1 MFNLDGKIAIV
12 TGCGSEGEGWGN
24 GRAIATLLARQGA
37 NVIGTDLNYKAA
49 KNTQDFIL
57 KENNKCEIH
66 EVNMSDKKDVESFF
80 KNVTKQHE
88 KINILV
94 NNVGRSEPGDP
105 EVMDYNVWR
114 EQFSTNLDTAFF
126 SIKQIIPIMKK
137 IGGGSIVN
145 ISSVAGMRYV
155 GKPQVGYSASK
166 AALMQMTKTTAIIH
180 AENKIRLNCVVPGLM
195 HTPLVERLA
204 NKYADGK
211 YDEFV
216 KTRNNQVPMKKMGSS
231 FDVANAVL
239 FLASDEAKYITG
251 TEIVVDGGLTATT
264 PRRKIL
270 NRFFKT
276 SCILIRNF
284 NFRA

>member
-1 MFNLDGKIAIV
+1 MLDLKYKIRKKKIMLNLDGKTAIV

-37 NVIGTDLNYKAA
+37 KVIGTDLDYKAA
-49 KNTQDFIL
+49 KNTQNFIL

-66 EVNMSDKKDVESFF
+66 EVNMSNKKDVDSFF
-80 KNVTKQHE
+80 KNITMQHE

-105 EVMDYNVWR
+105 EVMDYDVWR

-126 SIKQIIPIMKK
+126 AIKQIIPTMKK
-137 IGGGSIVN
+137 IGSGSIVN

-166 AALMQMTKTTAIIH
+166 AALVQMTKTTAIIH

-264 PRRKIL
+264 P
-270 NRFFKT
+270 
-276 SCILIRNF
+276 
-284 NFRA
+284 

>member
-1 MFNLDGKIAIV
+1 MLELKQKIRKKKIMLNLDGKTAIV

-37 NVIGTDLNYKAA
+37 KVIGTDLNYKAA

-66 EVNMSDKKDVESFF
+66 EVNMSNKKDVDSFF
-80 KNVTKQHE
+80 KNVTNQHQ

-105 EVMDYNVWR
+105 EVMDYDVWR

-126 SIKQIIPIMKK
+126 AIKQIIPTMKK

-264 PRRKIL
+264 P
-270 NRFFKT
+270 
-276 SCILIRNF
+276 
-284 NFRA
+284 

>member
-1 MFNLDGKIAIV
+1 MLELKHKIRKKKIMLNLDGKTAIV

-37 NVIGTDLNYKAA
+37 KVIGTDLNYKAA

-66 EVNMSDKKDVESFF
+66 EVNMSNKKDVDSFF
-80 KNVTKQHE
+80 KNVTKQQE

-105 EVMDYNVWR
+105 EVMDYDVWR

-126 SIKQIIPIMKK
+126 SIKQVIPTMKK

-264 PRRKIL
+264 P
-270 NRFFKT
+270 
-276 SCILIRNF
+276 
-284 NFRA
+284 

>member
-1 MFNLDGKIAIV
+1 MLELKHTIRKKKIMLNLDGKTAIV

-37 NVIGTDLNYKAA
+37 KVIGTDLNYKAA

-66 EVNMSDKKDVESFF
+66 EVNMSNKKDVDSFF

-105 EVMDYNVWR
+105 EVLDYDVWR

-126 SIKQIIPIMKK
+126 AIKQIIPIMKK

-239 FLASDEAKYITG
+239 FLASDESKYITG

-264 PRRKIL
+264 P
-270 NRFFKT
+270 
-276 SCILIRNF
+276 
-284 NFRA
+284 

>member
-1 MFNLDGKIAIV
+1 MLELKHKIRKKKIMLNLDGKTAIV

-37 NVIGTDLNYKAA
+37 KVIGTDLNYKAA

-66 EVNMSDKKDVESFF
+66 EVNMSNKKDVESFF
-80 KNVTKQHE
+80 KNVTRQHE

-105 EVMDYNVWR
+105 EVMDYDVWR

-126 SIKQIIPIMKK
+126 AIKQIIPTMKK
-137 IGGGSIVN
+137 NGGGSIVN

-211 YDEFV
+211 YEEFV

-264 PRRKIL
+264 P
-270 NRFFKT
+270 
-276 SCILIRNF
+276 
-284 NFRA
+284 

>member
-1 MFNLDGKIAIV
+1 MLELKHKIRKKKIMLNLDGKTAIV

-37 NVIGTDLNYKAA
+37 KVIGTDLNYKAA

-66 EVNMSDKKDVESFF
+66 EVNMSNKKDVDSFF

-105 EVMDYNVWR
+105 EVMDYDVWR

-126 SIKQIIPIMKK
+126 AIKQIIPTMKK

-239 FLASDEAKYITG
+239 FLASDESKYITG

-264 PRRKIL
+264 P
-270 NRFFKT
+270 
-276 SCILIRNF
+276 
-284 NFRA
+284 

>member
-1 MFNLDGKIAIV
+1 MLELKYKFRKKKIMLNLDGKTAIV

-37 NVIGTDLNYKAA
+37 KVIGTDLNYKAA

-66 EVNMSDKKDVESFF
+66 EVNMSNKKDVDSFF

-105 EVMDYNVWR
+105 EVLDYDVWR

-126 SIKQIIPIMKK
+126 AIKQIIPIMKK
-137 IGGGSIVN
+137 IDGGSIVN

-264 PRRKIL
+264 P
-270 NRFFKT
+270 
-276 SCILIRNF
+276 
-284 NFRA
+284 

>member
-1 MFNLDGKIAIV
+1 MLELKHKIRKKKIMLNLDGKTAIV

-37 NVIGTDLNYKAA
+37 KVIGTDLNYKAA

-57 KENNKCEIH
+57 KENNKCEIY
-66 EVNMSDKKDVESFF
+66 EVNMSNKKDVDSFF

-105 EVMDYNVWR
+105 EVLDYDVWR

-126 SIKQIIPIMKK
+126 AIKQIIPTMKK

-264 PRRKIL
+264 P
-270 NRFFKT
+270 
-276 SCILIRNF
+276 
-284 NFRA
+284 

>member
-1 MFNLDGKIAIV
+1 MLELKHTIRKKKIMLNLDGKTAIV

-37 NVIGTDLNYKAA
+37 KVIGTDLNYKAA

-66 EVNMSDKKDVESFF
+66 EVNMSNKKDVESFF
-80 KNVTKQHE
+80 KNVVKQHK

-105 EVMDYNVWR
+105 EVMDYDVWR

-126 SIKQIIPIMKK
+126 AIKQIIPTMKK

-211 YDEFV
+211 YEEFV

-264 PRRKIL
+264 P
-270 NRFFKT
+270 
-276 SCILIRNF
+276 
-284 NFRA
+284 

>member
-1 MFNLDGKIAIV
+1 MLEFKHKIRKKKIMLNLDGKTAIV

-37 NVIGTDLNYKAA
+37 KVIGTDLNYKAA

-66 EVNMSDKKDVESFF
+66 EVNMSNKKDVDSFF

-105 EVMDYNVWR
+105 EVMDYDVWR

-126 SIKQIIPIMKK
+126 AIKQIIPIMKK

-264 PRRKIL
+264 P
-270 NRFFKT
+270 
-276 SCILIRNF
+276 
-284 NFRA
+284 

>member
-1 MFNLDGKIAIV
+1 MLELKHKIRKKKIMLNLDGKIAIV
-12 TGCGSEGEGWGN
+12 TGCGSQGEGWGN

-66 EVNMSDKKDVESFF
+66 EVNMSNKKDVESFF
-80 KNVTKQHE
+80 KNVIKQHE
-88 KINILV
+88 KINILI

-105 EVMDYNVWR
+105 EVMDYDVWR

-126 SIKQIIPIMKK
+126 AIKQIIPTMKK

-211 YDEFV
+211 YEEFV

-264 PRRKIL
+264 P
-270 NRFFKT
+270 
-276 SCILIRNF
+276 
-284 NFRA
+284 

>member
-1 MFNLDGKIAIV
+1 MLELKHTIRKKKIMLNLDGKTAIV

-37 NVIGTDLNYKAA
+37 KVIGTDLNYKAA

-66 EVNMSDKKDVESFF
+66 EVNMSNKKDVDSFF

-105 EVMDYNVWR
+105 EVMDYDVWR

-126 SIKQIIPIMKK
+126 AIKQIIPTMKK
-137 IGGGSIVN
+137 NGGGSIVN

-264 PRRKIL
+264 P
-270 NRFFKT
+270 
-276 SCILIRNF
+276 
-284 NFRA
+284 

>member
-1 MFNLDGKIAIV
+1 MLESKHKIRKKKIMLNLDGKTAIV

-37 NVIGTDLNYKAA
+37 KVIGTDLNYKAA

-66 EVNMSDKKDVESFF
+66 EVNMSNKKDVDSFF

-105 EVMDYNVWR
+105 EVMDYDVWR

-126 SIKQIIPIMKK
+126 AIKQIIPTMKK

-211 YDEFV
+211 YEEFV

-264 PRRKIL
+264 P
-270 NRFFKT
+270 
-276 SCILIRNF
+276 
-284 NFRA
+284 

>member
-1 MFNLDGKIAIV
+1 MLELKHTIRKIKIMLNLDGKTAIF
-12 TGCGSEGEGWGN
+12 TGYGSQGEGWGN

-37 NVIGTDLNYKAA
+37 KVIGTDLNYKAA

-66 EVNMSDKKDVESFF
+66 EVNMSNKKDVDSFF
-80 KNVTKQHE
+80 KNLTKQHE

-105 EVMDYNVWR
+105 EVMDYDVWR

-126 SIKQIIPIMKK
+126 AIKQIIPTMKK
-137 IGGGSIVN
+137 NGGGSIVN

-211 YDEFV
+211 YEEFV

-251 TEIVVDGGLTATT
+251 TEIIVDGGLTATT
-264 PRRKIL
+264 P
-270 NRFFKT
+270 
-276 SCILIRNF
+276 
-284 NFRA
+284 

>member
-1 MFNLDGKIAIV
+1 MLELIHTIRKKKIMLDLDGKTAIV

-37 NVIGTDLNYKAA
+37 KVIGTDLNYKAA

-66 EVNMSDKKDVESFF
+66 EVNMSNKKDVESFF
-80 KNVTKQHE
+80 KNVTKLNE

-105 EVMDYNVWR
+105 EVMDYDVWR

-126 SIKQIIPIMKK
+126 SIKQIIPTMKK

-204 NKYADGK
+204 NKYANGE
-211 YDEFV
+211 YEEFV

-251 TEIVVDGGLTATT
+251 TEIIVDGGLTATT
-264 PRRKIL
+264 P
-270 NRFFKT
+270 
-276 SCILIRNF
+276 
-284 NFRA
+284 

>member
-1 MFNLDGKIAIV
+1 MLELKHTIRKKKIMLNLDGKTAIV
-12 TGCGSEGEGWGN
+12 TGCGSEGDGWGN

-37 NVIGTDLNYKAA
+37 KVIGTDLNYKAA

-66 EVNMSDKKDVESFF
+66 EVNMSNKKDVESFF
-80 KNVTKQHE
+80 KNVTKLNE

-105 EVMDYNVWR
+105 EVMDYDVWR

-126 SIKQIIPIMKK
+126 AIKQIIPTMKK

-211 YDEFV
+211 YEEFV

-264 PRRKIL
+264 P
-270 NRFFKT
+270 
-276 SCILIRNF
+276 
-284 NFRA
+284 

>member
-1 MFNLDGKIAIV
+1 MLELKHKIRKKKIMLNLDGKTAIV

-37 NVIGTDLNYKAA
+37 KVIGTDLNYKAA

-66 EVNMSDKKDVESFF
+66 EVNMSNKKDVESFF
-80 KNVTKQHE
+80 KNVIKQHE

-105 EVMDYNVWR
+105 EVMDYDVWR

-126 SIKQIIPIMKK
+126 AIKQIIPIMKK

-211 YDEFV
+211 YEEFV

-264 PRRKIL
+264 P
-270 NRFFKT
+270 
-276 SCILIRNF
+276 
-284 NFRA
+284 

>member
-1 MFNLDGKIAIV
+1 MLELKHTIRKKKIMLNLDGKTAIV

-37 NVIGTDLNYKAA
+37 KVIGTDLNYKAA

-66 EVNMSDKKDVESFF
+66 EVNMSNKKDVEIFF
-80 KNVTKQHE
+80 KNVIKQHE

-105 EVMDYNVWR
+105 EVMNYDVWR

-126 SIKQIIPIMKK
+126 AIKQIIPTMKK

-155 GKPQVGYSASK
+155 GKPQGGYSASK

-239 FLASDEAKYITG
+239 FLASDESKYITG

-264 PRRKIL
+264 P
-270 NRFFKT
+270 
-276 SCILIRNF
+276 
-284 NFRA
+284 

>member
-1 MFNLDGKIAIV
+1 
-12 TGCGSEGEGWGN
+12 
-24 GRAIATLLARQGA
+24 
-37 NVIGTDLNYKAA
+37 
-49 KNTQDFIL
+49 
-57 KENNKCEIH
+57 
-66 EVNMSDKKDVESFF
+66 
-80 KNVTKQHE
+80 
-88 KINILV
+88 
-94 NNVGRSEPGDP
+94 
-105 EVMDYNVWR
+105 
-114 EQFSTNLDTAFF
+114 
-126 SIKQIIPIMKK
+126 MKK
-137 IGGGSIVN
+137 NSGGSIVN

-239 FLASDEAKYITG
+239 FLASDESKYITG

-264 PRRKIL
+264 P
-270 NRFFKT
+270 
-276 SCILIRNF
+276 
-284 NFRA
+284 

>member
-1 MFNLDGKIAIV
+1 MLKLKLKIRKRKIMLNLDGKTAIV
-12 TGCGSEGEGWGN
+12 TGCGSQGEGWGN

-66 EVNMSDKKDVESFF
+66 EVNMSNKKDVDSFF

-105 EVMDYNVWR
+105 EVMDYDVWR

-126 SIKQIIPIMKK
+126 AIKQIIPTMKK

-211 YDEFV
+211 YEEFV

-251 TEIVVDGGLTATT
+251 TEILVDGGLTATT
-264 PRRKIL
+264 P
-270 NRFFKT
+270 
-276 SCILIRNF
+276 
-284 NFRA
+284 

>member
-1 MFNLDGKIAIV
+1 MLELKHKIRKKKIMLNLDGKTAIV

-37 NVIGTDLNYKAA
+37 KVIGTDLNYKAA

-66 EVNMSDKKDVESFF
+66 EVNMSNKKDVDSFF

-105 EVMDYNVWR
+105 EVMDYDVWR

-126 SIKQIIPIMKK
+126 AIKQIIPIMKK
-137 IGGGSIVN
+137 NGGGSIVN

-211 YDEFV
+211 YEEFV

-264 PRRKIL
+264 P
-270 NRFFKT
+270 
-276 SCILIRNF
+276 
-284 NFRA
+284 

>member
-1 MFNLDGKIAIV
+1 MLKFKLKIRKRKIMLNLDGKTAIV

-37 NVIGTDLNYKAA
+37 KVIGTDLNYKAA

-66 EVNMSDKKDVESFF
+66 EVNMSNKKDVDSFF

-105 EVMDYNVWR
+105 EVMDYDVWR

-126 SIKQIIPIMKK
+126 AIKQIIPTMKK
-137 IGGGSIVN
+137 NGGGSIVN

-264 PRRKIL
+264 P
-270 NRFFKT
+270 
-276 SCILIRNF
+276 
-284 NFRA
+284 

>member
-1 MFNLDGKIAIV
+1 MLELKHKIRKKKIMLNLDGKTAIV

-37 NVIGTDLNYKAA
+37 KVIGTDLNYKAA

-66 EVNMSDKKDVESFF
+66 EVNMSNKKDVESFF
-80 KNVTKQHE
+80 KNVIKQHE

-105 EVMDYNVWR
+105 EVMDYDVWR

-126 SIKQIIPIMKK
+126 AIKQIIPTMKK

-211 YDEFV
+211 YEEFV

-264 PRRKIL
+264 P
-270 NRFFKT
+270 
-276 SCILIRNF
+276 
-284 NFRA
+284 

>member
-1 MFNLDGKIAIV
+1 MLEFKHKIRKKKIVLNLDGKTAIV

-37 NVIGTDLNYKAA
+37 KVIGTDLNYKAA

-66 EVNMSDKKDVESFF
+66 EVNMSNKKDVDSFF

-105 EVMDYNVWR
+105 EVMDYDVWR

-126 SIKQIIPIMKK
+126 AIKQIIPIMKK

-251 TEIVVDGGLTATT
+251 TQIVVDGGLTATT
-264 PRRKIL
+264 P
-270 NRFFKT
+270 
-276 SCILIRNF
+276 
-284 NFRA
+284 

>member
-1 MFNLDGKIAIV
+1 MLELKQKIRKKKIMLNLDGKTAIV

-37 NVIGTDLNYKAA
+37 KVIGTDLNYKAA

-66 EVNMSDKKDVESFF
+66 EVNMSNKKDVESFF

-105 EVMDYNVWR
+105 EVMDYDVWR

-126 SIKQIIPIMKK
+126 AIKQIIPTMKK

-211 YDEFV
+211 YEEFV

-231 FDVANAVL
+231 FDVAHAVL

-264 PRRKIL
+264 P
-270 NRFFKT
+270 
-276 SCILIRNF
+276 
-284 NFRA
+284 

>member
-1 MFNLDGKIAIV
+1 MLELKHTIRKKKIMLNLDGKTAIV

-37 NVIGTDLNYKAA
+37 KVIGTDLNYKAA

-66 EVNMSDKKDVESFF
+66 EVNMSNKKDVDSFF

-105 EVMDYNVWR
+105 EVMDYDVWR

-126 SIKQIIPIMKK
+126 AIKQIIPTMKK
-137 IGGGSIVN
+137 NGGGSIVN

-211 YDEFV
+211 YEEFV
-216 KTRNNQVPMKKMGSS
+216 QTRNNQVPMKKMGSS

-239 FLASDEAKYITG
+239 FLVSDEAKYITG

-264 PRRKIL
+264 P
-270 NRFFKT
+270 
-276 SCILIRNF
+276 
-284 NFRA
+284 

>member
-1 MFNLDGKIAIV
+1 MLELKHKIRKKKIMLNLDGKTAIV

-37 NVIGTDLNYKAA
+37 KVIGTDLNYKAA

-66 EVNMSDKKDVESFF
+66 EVNMSNKKDVDSFF

-105 EVMDYNVWR
+105 EVMDYDVWR

-126 SIKQIIPIMKK
+126 AIKQIIPTMKK

-180 AENKIRLNCVVPGLM
+180 AKNKIRLNCVVPGLM

-211 YDEFV
+211 YEEFV

-251 TEIVVDGGLTATT
+251 TEIIVDGGLTATT
-264 PRRKIL
+264 P
-270 NRFFKT
+270 
-276 SCILIRNF
+276 
-284 NFRA
+284 

>member
-1 MFNLDGKIAIV
+1 MLELKHMIRKKKIMLNLDGKTAIV

-37 NVIGTDLNYKAA
+37 KVIGTDLNYKAA

-66 EVNMSDKKDVESFF
+66 EVNMSNKKDVDSFF

-105 EVMDYNVWR
+105 EVMDYDVWR

-126 SIKQIIPIMKK
+126 AIKQIIPTMKK

-264 PRRKIL
+264 P
-270 NRFFKT
+270 
-276 SCILIRNF
+276 
-284 NFRA
+284 

>member
-1 MFNLDGKIAIV
+1 MLELKHTIRKKKIMLNLDGKTAIV

-37 NVIGTDLNYKAA
+37 KVIGTDLNYKAA

-66 EVNMSDKKDVESFF
+66 EVNMSNKKDVDSFF
-80 KNVTKQHE
+80 KNVIKQHE

-105 EVMDYNVWR
+105 EVMDYDVWR

-126 SIKQIIPIMKK
+126 AIKQIIPTMKK

-211 YDEFV
+211 YEEFV

-264 PRRKIL
+264 P
-270 NRFFKT
+270 
-276 SCILIRNF
+276 
-284 NFRA
+284 

>member
-1 MFNLDGKIAIV
+1 MLELKHTIRKKKIMLNLDGKTAIV

-37 NVIGTDLNYKAA
+37 KVIGTDLNYKAA

-66 EVNMSDKKDVESFF
+66 EVNMSNKKDVDSFF

-105 EVMDYNVWR
+105 EVLDYDVWR

-126 SIKQIIPIMKK
+126 AIKQIIPTMKK

-211 YDEFV
+211 YEQFV

-264 PRRKIL
+264 P
-270 NRFFKT
+270 
-276 SCILIRNF
+276 
-284 NFRA
+284 

>member
-1 MFNLDGKIAIV
+1 MLELKHTIRKKKIMLDLDGKTAIV

-66 EVNMSDKKDVESFF
+66 EVNMSNKKDVDSFF

-105 EVMDYNVWR
+105 EVLDYDVWR

-126 SIKQIIPIMKK
+126 AIKQIIPIMKK

-264 PRRKIL
+264 P
-270 NRFFKT
+270 
-276 SCILIRNF
+276 
-284 NFRA
+284 

>member
-1 MFNLDGKIAIV
+1 MLNLDGKTAIV
-12 TGCGSEGEGWGN
+12 TGCGSQGKGWGN

-66 EVNMSDKKDVESFF
+66 EVNMSNKKDVESFF
-80 KNVTKQHE
+80 KNITKQHE

-105 EVMDYNVWR
+105 EIMDYDVWR

-126 SIKQIIPIMKK
+126 AIKQIIPTMKK
-137 IGGGSIVN
+137 FGSGSIVN

-211 YDEFV
+211 YEEFV

-264 PRRKIL
+264 P
-270 NRFFKT
+270 
-276 SCILIRNF
+276 
-284 NFRA
+284 